1 MKTDDFDYDLPE
13 ELIANYPSEKRSESR
28 LLVFN
33 NKVEHKYFFD
43 IINYLQADDL
53 IILNNTSVIP
63 ARLYGRKS
71 SGGLVEVFLE
81 RILDKNQAIVQIK
94 SNRRLNKA
102 SIIYIENYKIV
113 VIKKIENFFKVE
125 FDTHPINVFNSHGHI
140 PLPPYIKRNQEAID
154 KKRYKTVYA
163 DSNYQDSVAAP
174 TAGLHFDN
182 MLIKEIQNK
191 GVKIA
196 TVKLNIGAGTFQPV
210 KVDNIKDHDIHSEYV
225 QVSKDVISLIK
236 KTKQNGKKVIAVGTT
251 ALRAVESA
259 FEYGSIKGYN
269 DYTKLFIYPGYKF
282 NVVDMLVTNFHLPR
296 STLLMLISAF
306 IGHKNMK
313 AIYKIA
319 VDKKYRFL
327 SYGDAML
334 LKKNEV

>member
-1 MKTDDFDYDLPE
+1 M
-13 ELIANYPSEKRSESR
+13 
-28 LLVFN
+28 N
-33 NKVEHKYFFD
+33 NKKSKHKYFFD
-43 IINYLQADDL
+43 IINFLQADDL

-236 KTKQNGKKVIAVGTT
+236 KTKQNGKKVI
-251 ALRAVESA
+251 E
-259 FEYGSIKGYN
+259 K
-269 DYTKLFIYPGYKF
+269 KLDI
-282 NVVDMLVTNFHLPR
+282 
-296 STLLMLISAF
+296 I
-306 IGHKNMK
+306 
-313 AIYKIA
+313 
-319 VDKKYRFL
+319 
-327 SYGDAML
+327 
-334 LKKNEV
+334 